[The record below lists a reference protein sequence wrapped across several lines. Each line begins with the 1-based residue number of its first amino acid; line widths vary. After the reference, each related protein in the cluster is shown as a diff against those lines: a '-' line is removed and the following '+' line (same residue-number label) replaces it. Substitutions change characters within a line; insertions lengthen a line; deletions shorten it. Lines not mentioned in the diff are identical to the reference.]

1 MEQSV
6 IINRYGAKLLLSK
19 IYCYRIDKD
28 ASRSCEQYTI
38 DIVEGQRLYEN
49 RHDIMKI
56 YTNGRLEEITSG
68 RYGQW
73 KVSPIVKMPYGCYGI
88 YHNEID
94 MVDPDGKFYTLE
106 LYLDHRDLKAKGTD
120 YSIDVA
126 GVLDQIVAL
135 KDFIDLNHLLL
146 DKAIKATDKAIKSH
160 ATYDSSIDK
169 CLEEAKSRCEEFKS
183 KEKKYSEVPRLY
195 NTYQKEILNLEET
208 IEEKYKNQRK

>member
-38 DIVEGQRLYEN
+38 DIVEGQRLCEN

-56 YTNGRLEEITSG
+56 YQHGSLQEITSSW
-68 RYGQW
+68 YGQW
-73 KVSPIVKMPYGCYGI
+73 KVSPIVKMPYGNTGI

-94 MVDPDGKFYTLE
+94 MVDPDGQFYTLK
-106 LYLDHRDLKAKGTD
+106 LYLDHRDTKARGTD

-126 GVLDQIVAL
+126 GVLNQIEAL
-135 KDFIDLNHLLL
+135 RNFIDINHLLL
-146 DKAIKATDKAIKSH
+146 DKAIKATDKAIKSYT
-160 ATYDSSIDK
+160 TYDSSIDK
-169 CLEEAKSRCEEFKS
+169 CLEEAKTRCEEFKS
-183 KEKKYSEVPRLY
+183 KEKKYSDVSRLY

-208 IEEKYKNQRK
+208 IKEKYKNQRK

>member
-28 ASRSCEQYTI
+28 ANPKDYTYTI
-38 DIVEGQRLYEN
+38 DIVEGQKLYEN

-56 YTNGRLEEITSG
+56 YTDGRLEEIG
-68 RYGQW
+68 ERGW
-73 KVSPIVKMPYGCYGI
+73 KVSPIVKMPCGYGGI
-88 YHNEID
+88 YHSEID
-94 MVDPDGKFYTLE
+94 MVDPDGKFYTLK
-106 LYLDHRDLKAKGTD
+106 LCLDHRDLKARGID

-126 GVLDQIVAL
+126 GVLNQIEGL
-135 KDFIDLNHLLL
+135 NDFIDLNHLLL
-146 DKAIKATDKAIKSH
+146 DKAIKDTDKAIKNH

-169 CLEEAKSRCEEFKS
+169 CLEEAKTRCEEFKL
-183 KEKKYSEVPRLY
+183 KEKKYPIIPQLY
-195 NTYQKEILNLEET
+195 NNYQNEIQNLEKT

>member
-28 ASRSCEQYTI
+28 ANPKDYTYTI
-38 DIVEGQRLYEN
+38 DIVEGQKLYEN

-56 YTNGRLEEITSG
+56 YTNGRLEEIIKSC
-68 RYGQW
+68 W
-73 KVSPIVKMPYGCYGI
+73 KVSPIIKMPCGYGGI
-88 YHNEID
+88 YSNEID
-94 MVDPDGKFYTLE
+94 MIDPDRKFYTLE
-106 LYLDHRDLKAKGTD
+106 LYLDHRDSKARGTD

-126 GVLDQIVAL
+126 GVLNQIEAL
-135 KDFIDLNHLLL
+135 RNFIDLNHLLL
-146 DKAIKATDKAIKSH
+146 DKAIKDTDKAIKSH

-169 CLEEAKSRCEEFKS
+169 YLEEAKTRCEEFKL
-183 KEKKYSEVPRLY
+183 KEKKYSEVARLY

-208 IEEKYKNQRK
+208 IKEKYKNQR